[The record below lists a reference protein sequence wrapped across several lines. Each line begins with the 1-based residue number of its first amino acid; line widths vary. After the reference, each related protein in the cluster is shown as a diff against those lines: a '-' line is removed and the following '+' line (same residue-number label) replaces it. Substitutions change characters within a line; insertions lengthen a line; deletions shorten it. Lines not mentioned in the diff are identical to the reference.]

1 MTDVARY
8 LCQHSLTH
16 YSTTHQSPMLRSMT
30 GYGRADGTV
39 AGHPCSIEIRTV
51 NGRHLELSTRL
62 PKHWADKELAVRE
75 LVRERITRGSVSVY
89 VRLEE
94 NASQQLIIN
103 PTMARMAAEQ
113 LRLLQHELSLDGT
126 LTLADV
132 LSIPAVFQGAPEDAE
147 APDPWPE
154 LSNLIIMAIEHLTA
168 MRDKEGSEL
177 ERDFDHRLAALEQA
191 LNDVEQ
197 RSKNRIPAERE
208 RLRERVTQLMSD
220 GVDEQRLQLEI
231 ILLADKLD
239 VTEECTRLRS
249 HIKFF
254 RETMTTSSTAG
265 RKLNFLLQEMNREV
279 NTIGSKCNDADIAR
293 IVVGMKEEMERM
305 REQIQNIE

>member
-1 MTDVARY
+1 
-8 LCQHSLTH
+8 
-16 YSTTHQSPMLRSMT
+16 
-30 GYGRADGTV
+30 
-39 AGHPCSIEIRTV
+39 
-51 NGRHLELSTRL
+51 
-62 PKHWADKELAVRE
+62 
-75 LVRERITRGSVSVY
+75 
-89 VRLEE
+89 
-94 NASQQLIIN
+94 
-103 PTMARMAAEQ
+103 MAAEQ